1 MVNLMLSNKQVMNEL
16 KQLIYTQ
23 PKKDYEKCFWAKTD
37 CNQNPIK
44 AHSIQNSKTLD
55 RLVCNNHVYMA
66 VTKQNLDVRP
76 DIEFKLV
83 GRKNATTFTGLCQ
96 QHDTELF
103 LPIDRHEFDIN
114 NEEQKFLIAYRSVL
128 RELHSRMKAANDI
141 QEVCQKF
148 VESNSDNPKVEE
160 TKCIPIPYIVKAYNY
175 YRYKEA
181 YDNIYKGNLLTEI
194 EHDYIRIK
202 NKNCHLAVSSL
213 ISPIDDMKFIIFN
226 VFPQEN
232 DITILFSYI
241 KSHKKDLSPY
251 INKIKN
257 TSGEY
262 QLHLLSKIILKYCE
276 NFVVSPEHFET
287 FSSHKIDIIKDFYYK
302 TNTSIDYDCDHED
315 LMLF

>member
-1 MVNLMLSNKQVMNEL
+1 M
-16 KQLIYTQ
+16 
-23 PKKDYEKCFWAKTD
+23 
-37 CNQNPIK
+37 
-44 AHSIQNSKTLD
+44 
-55 RLVCNNHVYMA
+55 
-66 VTKQNLDVRP
+66 
-76 DIEFKLV
+76 
-83 GRKNATTFTGLCQ
+83 
-96 QHDTELF
+96 
-103 LPIDRHEFDIN
+103 
-114 NEEQKFLIAYRSVL
+114 
-128 RELHSRMKAANDI
+128 
-141 QEVCQKF
+141 
-148 VESNSDNPKVEE
+148 
-160 TKCIPIPYIVKAYNY
+160 
-175 YRYKEA
+175 
-181 YDNIYKGNLLTEI
+181 
-194 EHDYIRIK
+194 
-202 NKNCHLAVSSL
+202 AVSSL